1 MLDEALDLVCGHLV
15 GQLPDHTDPL
25 LGHQFLQIPLEEDS
39 VVVAQVGVSRPTHRP
54 VCLEPDLCPPGVV
67 VPGLVGVAV
76 EDLLQ
81 GGDGLQGT
89 VCQCW
94 QRRGCRVRRKRA
106 GAGCRDVFM
115 SRLRSAIC
123 VLQGSTAHLGA
134 PRLYWKITV
143 GVGTVLVKLLMDG

>member
-54 VCLEPDLCPPGVV
+54 VCLEPDLRPPGVV

-76 EDLLQ
+76 EDLLE

-89 VCQCW
+89 VCQGW

-106 GAGCRDVFM
+106 GRGSRDVFM